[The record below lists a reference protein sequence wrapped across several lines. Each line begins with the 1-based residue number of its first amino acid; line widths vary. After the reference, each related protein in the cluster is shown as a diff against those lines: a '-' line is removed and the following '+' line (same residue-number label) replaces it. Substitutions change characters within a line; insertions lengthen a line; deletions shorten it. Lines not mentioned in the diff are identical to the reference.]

1 MSFKIINGK
10 LHLIQDYNYASLKDK
25 NVKNQHKS
33 GSFEELLN
41 KKLDNNDKTNKK
53 INEESFIISKHAFE
67 RLKSRNINL
76 TKEDMN
82 SINEAI
88 NIADKKG
95 SRECLILCK
104 DAALITSIKNRTII
118 TAMTKEESK
127 NNVFTNIDSAV
138 II

>member
-10 LHLIQDYNYASLKDK
+10 LQLIEDYNYTSLKNR
-25 NVKNQHKS
+25 NVKTEQKTE
-33 GSFEELLN
+33 SFEKLLN
-41 KKLDNNDKTNKK
+41 QKINNNDKVNKK
-53 INEESFIISKHAFE
+53 GKEESFLISKHAFD
-67 RLKSRNINL
+67 RMKSRNINL
-76 TKEDMN
+76 SEEDMN
-82 SINEAI
+82 SINRAI

-104 DAALITSIKNRTII
+104 DAALITSIKNRTVI

-127 NNVFTNIDSAV
+127 DNVFTNIDSAV

>member
-10 LHLIQDYNYASLKDK
+10 LHLIEDYNYASLKNK
-25 NVKNQHKS
+25 NIKTEHKTE
-33 GSFEELLN
+33 SFEKLLN
-41 KKLDNNDKTNKK
+41 QKINNNDKVNKK
-53 INEESFIISKHAFE
+53 SKEESFIISKHAFD
-67 RLKSRNINL
+67 RMKSRNINL
-76 TKEDMN
+76 SEEDMN
-82 SINEAI
+82 SINKAI

-104 DAALITSIKNRTII
+104 DAALITSIKNRTVI

-127 NNVFTNIDSAV
+127 DNVFTNIDSAV

>member
-1 MSFKIINGK
+1 MAFKIINGK
-10 LHLIQDYNYASLKDK
+10 LHLIEDYNSASLKNK
-25 NVKNQHKS
+25 NIKNNQV
-33 GSFEELLN
+33 GSFEQLLN
-41 KKLDNNDKTNKK
+41 KKLNDNDKINKK
-53 INEESFIISKHAFE
+53 NKEESFMISKHAFD

-76 TKEDMN
+76 SEEDMN
-82 SINEAI
+82 SINKAI

-118 TAMTKEESK
+118 TAMTKEETRD
-127 NNVFTNIDSAV
+127 NVFTNIDSAV

>member
-10 LHLIQDYNYASLKDK
+10 LQLIQDYNTASLKNQSIK
-25 NVKNQHKS
+25 QQHKS

-41 KKLDNNDKTNKK
+41 KKLNNFDKRNK
-53 INEESFIISKHAFE
+53 EESFIISKHAFE

-76 TKEDMN
+76 SEEDMN
-82 SINEAI
+82 NINNAI
-88 NIADKKG
+88 NIAYKKG

-127 NNVFTNIDSAV
+127 DNVFTNIDSAV

>member
-10 LHLIQDYNYASLKDK
+10 LHLVEDYNYASLKNK
-25 NVKNQHKS
+25 NIKTEHKTE
-33 GSFEELLN
+33 SFEKLLN
-41 KKLDNNDKTNKK
+41 QKLNEKVSKTNK
-53 INEESFIISKHAFE
+53 EESFIISKHAFD
-67 RLKSRNINL
+67 RMKSRNINL
-76 TKEDMN
+76 SEEDMN
-82 SINEAI
+82 SINKAI

-104 DAALITSIKNRTII
+104 DAALITSIKNRTVI

-127 NNVFTNIDSAV
+127 DNVFTNIDSAV

>member
-10 LHLIQDYNYASLKDK
+10 LHLIEDYNYASLKNK
-25 NVKNQHKS
+25 NIKTEHNTD
-33 GSFEELLN
+33 SFEKLLN
-41 KKLDNNDKTNKK
+41 QKLNEKVSKTNK
-53 INEESFIISKHAFE
+53 EESFIISKHAFD
-67 RLKSRNINL
+67 RMKSRNINL
-76 TKEDMN
+76 SEEDMN
-82 SINEAI
+82 SINKAI

-104 DAALITSIKNRTII
+104 DAALITSIKNRTVI

-127 NNVFTNIDSAV
+127 DNVFTNIDSAV

>member
-10 LHLIQDYNYASLKDK
+10 LHLIEDYNYASLKNK
-25 NVKNQHKS
+25 NIKSEHKV

-41 KKLDNNDKTNKK
+41 KKLNDNDKINNKNK
-53 INEESFIISKHAFE
+53 EESFIISKHAFD

-76 TKEDMN
+76 SEEDMN
-82 SINEAI
+82 SINKAI

-127 NNVFTNIDSAV
+127 DNVFTNIDSAV